1 MYRIKFFF
9 KISAPPHCIKYI
21 RVYDWMDKYLVV
33 GGYGWHIGSCYA
45 QIRIPALDTG
55 VLGTEARQENM
66 KNKLEIY
73 HLYSIT
79 Q

>member
-1 MYRIKFFF
+1 
-9 KISAPPHCIKYI
+9 
-21 RVYDWMDKYLVV
+21 MDKYLVV

-45 QIRIPALDTG
+45 QVRIPALDTG